1 MKEIREISVHVE
13 ILFTKPEGKNR
24 LENSDVDWGDN
35 KMGRKTEYS
44 WTKYRK
50 IVFGEMGAVP
60 WKA

>member
-44 WTKYRK
+44 
-50 IVFGEMGAVP
+50 
-60 WKA
+60 